1 MGTQGTRFST
11 IGKVG
16 VMTQPTI
23 SLAKTTRPRLTTV
36 LPRERLLAML
46 DEASERSI
54 AWVAGPPGSGKT
66 TLVSNYLE
74 VRKFD
79 HLWYQVDQDDSDVAT
94 FFYYMGQAVRKRGE
108 DQHKALP
115 AMSPGYSGDVA
126 AFARGYFRALYS
138 RLHKPFAVVFDNCQ
152 EAPLQS
158 KFYDIIAAG
167 LPEIPKDG
175 CVIIISRADPPAT
188 MARFRASQKMQLIG
202 WNDLRLTSDE
212 LEGMARVRGERIPEE
227 SLEQLYEKT
236 QGWAAGAVLMLEHAK
251 MIGKAAEPPAS
262 STPQVIFDY
271 LAGEIFEKFET
282 DTQQFL
288 LRAAYLPQ
296 MSPDAAREI
305 SQYPGAEA
313 LLVNLTR
320 NDYFVTEKR
329 APGERIYQFHPLLRE
344 FLLAKAQEVHSADDR
359 VALCRQAAELLEQ
372 SGRVDDA
379 VALLLESADWEQ
391 AVRVILNG
399 AADMLDQGRA
409 ETLAGWLD
417 EFPPQIL
424 RAHPW
429 LVYWQGAS
437 RLYTAP
443 RESRRL
449 FELAY
454 QLFESAEKKDHRG
467 LILACCG
474 AVDSVI
480 HEFDDLSLVDRWL
493 EILESLWKMHADDSA
508 SDIETTV
515 TRSMF
520 MAVVLRKPDHPNFEF
535 WLERV
540 QAILRSSADPKLRM
554 LVEPL
559 LAVSM
564 MWAGK
569 YSRALDTIQSLRTAV
584 ESGGVPPLALVSLKY
599 VESMYYML
607 VGEHQACR
615 DAVEQALEISRNQGV
630 RVWGD
635 QLFAQ
640 GVAVYL
646 EIGELEPAE
655 RLLKEME
662 SSRDRRLGRCL
673 YYSLSAWSC
682 LLRDDAIS
690 AYKHQRMALSAA
702 QEVGSPFFEVLCR
715 LGWAQVLAAT
725 GDVRKSEAQ
734 LRRVSGAV
742 SGMNSRLLEFMTHLT
757 SALVASEAG
766 RQAQGRDALRAALK
780 LGRQHGLTHVLW
792 WRPKSMARLC
802 AWALAEDIE
811 VDYVRHLVRVRRL
824 APAGELGDVAAWP
837 WPFKLFALGK
847 FRLLK
852 DDQPQ
857 PLAGKTQSRPLEL
870 LKVLVALGGKDVR
883 AEQLAETLWPHVDGD
898 YAYAS
903 FTSTLHRLRRLLGV
917 DDAVVLQDGRVT
929 LNPSYF
935 WLDTW
940 TFERVLGQVDAA
952 LAGSSK
958 PAADRQ
964 LTELAQQLLGLYQGP
979 FLEDE
984 SDRAC
989 YVAFREHLRSRFLRY
1004 TSKLIRRWE
1013 HTEQWD
1019 KIADYYERAIDV
1031 DSLCEGLYR
1040 QLMLFH
1046 QKRGHAS
1053 EAVDVYD
1060 RCRKTFSALLN
1071 ANPSAE
1077 TTAIYESIKRS

>member
-1 MGTQGTRFST
+1 MATLRTQFST
-11 IGKVG
+11 TGKVG
-16 VMTQPTI
+16 VVTQPTI

-36 LPRERLLAML
+36 LPRERLLALL

-74 VRKFD
+74 ARKFD

-108 DQHKALP
+108 DQYKTLP
-115 AMSPGYSGDVA
+115 VMSPEYSGDVA

-138 RLHKPFAVVFDNCQ
+138 TLKKPFAVVFDNCQ
-152 EAPLQS
+152 EAPLRS
-158 KFYDIIAAG
+158 RFYDIVMAA
-167 LPEIPKDG
+167 LPETPKGG
-175 CVIIISRADPPAT
+175 CVIIISREDPPAN
-188 MARFRASQKMQLIG
+188 MARFRANQKMQLIG
-202 WNDLRLTSDE
+202 WNDLPLTSDE
-212 LEGMARVRGERIPEE
+212 LDGIARVRGERIGEE
-227 SLEQLYEKT
+227 SLEQIYEKT
-236 QGWAAGAVLMLEHAK
+236 EGWAAGAVLMLEHAK
-251 MIGKAAEPPAS
+251 MIGKTVEPPVSA
-262 STPQVIFDY
+262 TPQVIFDY
-271 LAGEIFEKFET
+271 VAGEIFEKFEDET
-282 DTQQFL
+282 RQFL

-296 MSPDAAREI
+296 MTADAAQEL
-305 SQYPGAEA
+305 SQCPTAEA
-313 LLVNLTR
+313 LLLNLAR

-329 APGERIYQFHPLLRE
+329 APDERIYQFHPLFRE
-344 FLLAKAQEVHSADDR
+344 FLLAKAEDLYSGDER
-359 VALCRQAAELLEQ
+359 TALCRKAAALLDQ
-372 SGRVDDA
+372 SGQVDDA
-379 VALLLESADWEQ
+379 VALLLESADWEE
-391 AVRVILNG
+391 AVRVILNC
-399 AADMLDQGRA
+399 APDMLDQGRG

-424 RAHPW
+424 RSHPW

-437 RLYTAP
+437 RLYAAP

-454 QLFESAEKKDHRG
+454 QLFQSREDKNYQG
-467 LILACCG
+467 LILSCCG

-480 HEFDDLSLVDRWL
+480 HEFDDLSLLDHWL
-493 EILESLWKMHADDSA
+493 EILESLWKTHAQDSA

-520 MAVVLRKPDHPNFEF
+520 MSVVLRRPDHPDFEL

-540 QAILRSSADPKLRM
+540 QAILQSSTDPKLRM

-559 LAVSM
+559 LAISM

-584 ESGGVPPLALVSLKY
+584 ESGGVPPLALVGLKY

-615 DAVEQALEISRNQGV
+615 DAVERALEISRSQGV

-640 GVAVYL
+640 GVAVCL
-646 EIGELEPAE
+646 EIGELGAAE
-655 RLLKEME
+655 KLLQEME
-662 SSRDRRLGRCL
+662 SNSARSRRLGRCL
-673 YYSLSAWSC
+673 YHSLSAWNH
-682 LLRDDAIS
+682 LLRDDTLS
-690 AYKHQRMALSAA
+690 AYEDQRMALSAA

-715 LGWAQVLAAT
+715 LGWAQVLAAN
-725 GDVRKSEAQ
+725 GDMRKSVAQ
-734 LRRVSGAV
+734 LRRVTGTLSKL
-742 SGMNSRLLEFMTHLT
+742 NSRLLEFMTHLT

-766 RQAQGRDALRAALK
+766 RQAQGLDDLRMALK
-780 LGRQHGLTHVLW
+780 LGRQHGFRHVLW

-802 AWALAEDIE
+802 AWALAEGIE
-811 VDYVRHLVRVRRL
+811 VDYVQHLIRVRRL
-824 APAGELGDVAAWP
+824 PPAGELADVVAWP
-837 WPFKLFALGK
+837 WPFKLLALGK

-857 PLAGKTQSRPLEL
+857 TLAGKTQSRPLEL
-870 LKVLVALGGKDVR
+870 LKVVVALGGKDVR

-903 FTSTLHRLRRLLGV
+903 FTSTLHRLRRLLSV
-917 DDAVVLQDGRVT
+917 DEAVLLQDGRVS
-929 LNPSYF
+929 LNPDYF
-935 WLDTW
+935 WVDTW
-940 TFERVLGQVDAA
+940 AFERALSRVDTEP
-952 LAGSSK
+952 GE
-958 PAADRQ
+958 R
-964 LTELAQQLLGLYQGP
+964 LTQLAQHLLELYRGP

-984 SDRAC
+984 SGRAC
-989 YVAFREHLRSRFLRY
+989 YIAFREHLRSRFLRY
-1004 TSKLIRRWE
+1004 TGKLARQWE
-1013 HTEQWD
+1013 DMEQWD
-1019 KIADYYERAIDV
+1019 QIIDYYEHAIDV

-1040 QLMLFH
+1040 QLMVLY
-1046 QKRGHAS
+1046 QKRGRIP
-1053 EAVDVYD
+1053 EAMDVYD
-1060 RCRKTFSALLN
+1060 RCRKTFSALLS